1 MGSGRTT
8 HASPEVRHRD
18 SRKIRKDRWILSHP
32 GEVCLRCWDRKWSHI
47 RRHRHQHMTHPS
59 SRGTGLKTPQP
70 SYSAAKKIL
79 SNLLNQWLCSYFSS
93 LKVHLLF
100 HVWEDFFFIFFFIKV
115 WHFSKLLKSVYI
127 IQTYLNPTVDL
138 TSRLQNIQW
147 FVPKFENCRDEFKRC
162 LKVVWNICR

>member
-32 GEVCLRCWDRKWSHI
+32 GEACLRCWDRKWSHI

-79 SNLLNQWLCSYFSS
+79 SNLLKQWLCRVFFLSRYIFFSTS
-93 LKVHLLF
+93 LK
-100 HVWEDFFFIFFFIKV
+100 IFFL
-115 WHFSKLLKSVYI
+115 SKCDIFQSVLLKSVNI
-127 IQTYLNPTVDL
+127 IQTHLNPTVDL
-138 TSRLQNIQW
+138 KSRLQKHTMVRSKIWKLQ
-147 FVPKFENCRDEFKRC
+147 RR
-162 LKVVWNICR
+162 I

>member
-32 GEVCLRCWDRKWSHI
+32 GEACLRCWDRKWSHI

-70 SYSAAKKIL
+70 SYSAAKNL
-79 SNLLNQWLCSYFSS
+79 RNLLKQWLCSFFSS

-100 HVWEDFFFIFFFIKV
+100 HVSEDFFLSKCDIFQSV
-115 WHFSKLLKSVYI
+115 LLRVCISYKHI
-127 IQTYLNPTVDL
+127 WTRQLIWRADCKTYNGSFQNLKTAEKNLKDVLRWYGTTVGND
-138 TSRLQNIQW
+138 
-147 FVPKFENCRDEFKRC
+147 VD
-162 LKVVWNICR
+162 

>member
-32 GEVCLRCWDRKWSHI
+32 EAACLRCLDRRWSHI

-79 SNLLNQWLCSYFSS
+79 SNLLKQWLCSFFSS

-100 HVWEDFFFIFFFIKV
+100 HVSEDFFFIKV
-115 WHFSKLLKSVYI
+115 WHFSKCVVKECVYH
-127 IQTYLNPTVDL
+127 
-138 TSRLQNIQW
+138 TSTFEPDSWFEEQIAKHTMVRSKIWKLQRRI
-147 FVPKFENCRDEFKRC
+147 
-162 LKVVWNICR
+162 

>member
-32 GEVCLRCWDRKWSHI
+32 GEACLRCWDRKWSHI

-79 SNLLNQWLCSYFSS
+79 SNLMKQWLCSFFSS

-100 HVWEDFFFIFFFIKV
+100 HVSEDFFFIKV
-115 WHFSKLLKSVYI
+115 WHFSKCVVKECVYHTNTFEPDSWFEEQI
-127 IQTYLNPTVDL
+127 AKHTMVRSKIWK
-138 TSRLQNIQW
+138 LQRRI
-147 FVPKFENCRDEFKRC
+147 
-162 LKVVWNICR
+162 

>member
-32 GEVCLRCWDRKWSHI
+32 GEACLRCWDRKWSHI

-79 SNLLNQWLCSYFSS
+79 SNLLKQWLCNYFSS

-100 HVWEDFFFIFFFIKV
+100 HVSEDLFFLSKCDIFQSV
-115 WHFSKLLKSVYI
+115 LLKSVYI
-127 IQTYLNPTVDL
+127 ILTHLNPTVDL
-138 TSRLQNIQW
+138 KSRLQNIQW
-147 FVPKFENCRDEFKRC
+147 FVPKFENCRDEFEKC
-162 LKVVWNICR
+162 LKVVWDNCR

>member
-18 SRKIRKDRWILSHP
+18 SRKIRKNRWILSHP
-32 GEVCLRCWDRKWSHI
+32 EAACLRCWDRKWSHI

-79 SNLLNQWLCSYFSS
+79 SNLLKQWLCSFFPS

-100 HVWEDFFFIFFFIKV
+100 HVSEDFFFIKV
-115 WHFSKLLKSVYI
+115 WHFSKCVVKECVYHTNTFEPDSWFEEQI
-127 IQTYLNPTVDL
+127 AKHTMVRSKIWK
-138 TSRLQNIQW
+138 LQRRI
-147 FVPKFENCRDEFKRC
+147 
-162 LKVVWNICR
+162 